1 MKKIGVILGS
11 LAIGK
16 LIKDSTEL
24 AMGVESAVN
33 QINRTMGTS
42 AGAFQKWVNG
52 QASAYGMA
60 KSEALKYGAV
70 YSNLISS
77 FAKDTAETTK
87 YTEELLKASA
97 VVASATGRTMED
109 TMARIR
115 SGMLGSTDAIE
126 DLGINVNV
134 AMIESTNAFKQFA
147 NGKSWQ
153 QLDFQTQQQIRLM
166 AILEQAN
173 QKYGDT
179 LANTTATQMQMFRQN
194 SIM

>member
-1 MKKIGVILGS
+1 MAKSNLIVRWRGGADFSALKQELEKVKKKLDSFQGNVSKSMKKLGAILGS

-70 YSNLISS
+70 YSNLISG

-109 TMARIR
+109 TMERIR
-115 SGMLGSTDAIE
+115 SGMLGSTEAII
-126 DLGINVNV
+126 LSV
-134 AMIESTNAFKQFA
+134 A
-147 NGKSWQ
+147 
-153 QLDFQTQQQIRLM
+153 
-166 AILEQAN
+166 
-173 QKYGDT
+173 
-179 LANTTATQMQMFRQN
+179 
-194 SIM
+194 